1 MSVRPASFPAV
12 PALPRQRPAQ
22 PRGRGTEVA
31 PSAAAKIREEGGRE
45 LPVPPGKA
53 TGAFC
58 ALFQPHPHFVLCRSA
73 RPHTLQQRIFLYI
86 KYLSISIFS
95 SCVIFVF
102 TSCVILLY
110 IRCIFIYIYIYTYR
124 SLPAEYGSAIPMQ
137 ESRRS
142 PPGLGEKLFSPSCPL
157 LSLFFPKK
165 K

>member
-110 IRCIFIYIYIYTYR
+110 IRCIFIYIYLYIQILACRVWISY
-124 SLPAEYGSAIPMQ
+124 PDAGKQ
-137 ESRRS
+137 EES
-142 PPGLGEKLFSPSCPL
+142 PRTGGKAL
-157 LSLFFPKK
+157 LSLLSSPLPLFP
-165 K
+165 